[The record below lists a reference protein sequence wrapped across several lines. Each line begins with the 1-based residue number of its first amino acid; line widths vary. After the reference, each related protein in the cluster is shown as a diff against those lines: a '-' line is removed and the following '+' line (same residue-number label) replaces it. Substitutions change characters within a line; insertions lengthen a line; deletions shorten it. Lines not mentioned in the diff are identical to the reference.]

1 MFKQIFDKTNGTPK
15 LIQSTLDEETSI
27 DRFVYDEDKYTEE
40 MPPSELYEPIS
51 YKNGKWQGI
60 SYDEWEYNRSVEKD
74 EEEEKAPYEPNA
86 IEKMLA
92 KAQMQVTKTANQ
104 LMKSQKEQAA
114 LAMELV
120 KKEQRLKQNEIIQ
133 AQTMKELTAKE
144 QRLKDMEM
152 QQAKA
157 MLEITKMKGSN

>member
-15 LIQSTLDEETSI
+15 LIQSIIDEEMGAE
-27 DRFVYDEDKYTEE
+27 RFVYDEDRYTEE
-40 MPPSELYEPIS
+40 MPSSELYEPIS
-51 YKNGKWQGI
+51 YKDGEWQGI
-60 SYDEWEYNRSVEKD
+60 SYNEWEYNRSVEKD
-74 EEEEKAPYEPNA
+74 EEEEKTLYEPNA
-86 IEKMLA
+86 SEKMLA
-92 KAQMQVTKTANQ
+92 KAQMQVAKTANQ

-114 LAMELV
+114 LSMELV

-144 QRLKDMEM
+144 QRLKDMET

>member
-74 EEEEKAPYEPNA
+74 EEEKTPYEPNA
-86 IEKMLA
+86 SEKMLA
-92 KAQMQVTKTANQ
+92 KTQMQVTKTANQ

-144 QRLKDMEM
+144 KRLKDMEL
-152 QQAKA
+152 QQAKT
-157 MLEITKMKGSN
+157 MLEITKLKGSN